1 MIKLSRS
8 TFALIKREFQISYR
22 NFSDILSIFLFF
34 LLAIMIFVFSVGSSK
49 EIFNEINVGIIWTL
63 ILLSNTLSLRKIFQ
77 NDFDDNNI
85 ILFHMGGLSYE
96 MIVVIKIITIWFF
109 FQLPFFLVIPIASV
123 LLNIDLINLKL
134 ILLSFLI
141 GSPIITCI
149 SSISSSM
156 NLLNKKNFT
165 LGSLIVMIF
174 SIPVIIFS
182 VNLTTVST
190 EMASIQIK
198 ILLGIMFFFFS
209 LTLWFSATCI
219 KLGLQNK

>member
-109 FQLPFFLVIPIASV
+109 FS
-123 LLNIDLINLKL
+123 
-134 ILLSFLI
+134 
-141 GSPIITCI
+141 T
-149 SSISSSM
+149 
-156 NLLNKKNFT
+156 
-165 LGSLIVMIF
+165 SL
-174 SIPVIIFS
+174 
-182 VNLTTVST
+182 
-190 EMASIQIK
+190 
-198 ILLGIMFFFFS
+198 FFS
-209 LTLWFSATCI
+209 YSYCKCFI
-219 KLGLQNK
+219 KYRLDKFKINIVKFFNWVSHYNLHFINI